1 MKQLYLF
8 LLLCFGAVFAWAQS
22 EKAVDNQGNL
32 LYKYDRQVLYIGS
45 GTCQVTVVIV
55 NGGQPRAVSY
65 RQEVFRSNLTW
76 TDTVGG
82 EISKQDNI
90 DIITAN
96 LAPGDSVSWKFKYEN
111 KTGKKKG
118 IANLERSCFFFLDEN
133 NVIEKKILPEK
144 QIKSK

>member
-1 MKQLYLF
+1 MKKFCLS
-8 LLLCFGAVFAWAQS
+8 LLLCLGVVFAWAQS
-22 EKAVDNQGNL
+22 ERAVDSLGHL
-32 LYKYDRQVLYIGS
+32 LYKYDRKVSYIGS
-45 GTCQVTVVIV
+45 GTCLVTVTLV
-55 NGGQPRAVSY
+55 NGERPRAVSY

-76 TDTVGG
+76 TDTTGG
-82 EISKQDNI
+82 EISKQNNI

-111 KTGKKKG
+111 ISDKKKG

-144 QIKSK
+144 QVKAK